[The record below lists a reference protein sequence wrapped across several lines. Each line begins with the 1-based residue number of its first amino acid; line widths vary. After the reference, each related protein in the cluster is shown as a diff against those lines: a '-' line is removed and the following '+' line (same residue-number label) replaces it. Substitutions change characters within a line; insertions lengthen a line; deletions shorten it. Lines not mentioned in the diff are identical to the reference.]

1 MANVHFFLQG
11 KGGVGKSFSSTM
23 MAQYVLS
30 STGTPPVCIDTDPV
44 NNTFSAYKAFD
55 ATWLDIREGDGV
67 NPKKFDII
75 MNRIAALAEADSLIV
90 DNGASTFIAFSNY
103 VITNGVTDIIT
114 EALGHTMYVHTL
126 VIGGDGMMDT
136 LNGFTALAQQLPPS
150 VRVVVWL
157 NPFFGPIVADGKT
170 FEEFSAYRK
179 NQDKVF
185 ALVRLPELQRETFGA
200 NLMDMMKRRM
210 TFDEALTDASYEIM
224 DRQRLKIARQ
234 KIFAAISACPE
245 I

>member
-23 MAQYVLS
+23 MAQYVLAN
-30 STGTPPVCIDTDPV
+30 TGNAPVCIDTDPV
-44 NNTFSAYKAFD
+44 NHTFAAYKAFN
-55 ATWLDIREGDGV
+55 AIRLDVRESSGI
-67 NPKKFDII
+67 NQKKFDII
-75 MNRIAALAEADSLIV
+75 MNRIAGLAETDSLIV
-90 DNGASTFIAFSNY
+90 DNGASTFIPFSHYIIIND
-103 VITNGVTDIIT
+103 IAGIIT
-114 EALGHTMYVHTL
+114 ETLGHTLYVHTII
-126 VIGGDGMMDT
+126 IGGDGMLDT
-136 LNGFTALAQQLPPS
+136 LAGFTALTQQLPPS

-157 NPFFGPIVADGKT
+157 NPFFGSITADDKT
-170 FEEFSAYRK
+170 FEEFSAYK
-179 NQDKVF
+179 NNKDNIF
-185 ALVRLPELQRETFGA
+185 AIVRLPELQRETFGA

-210 TFDEALTDASYEIM
+210 TFDEALADPSYEIM